1 MFFEMVE
8 RRRWR
13 RHPSSGACPSV
24 RDSSGSLPELKPPFS
39 LLQGRSQGI
48 SKKWRAG

>member
-8 RRRWR
+8 TKSSAPRR
-13 RHPSSGACPSV
+13 PSSGAGPGV

-48 SKKWRAG
+48 